1 MVRPRFAMLATAV
14 SALLSLPGVAAATD
28 TVGLVDTTSGRWHLR
43 TADAATAS
51 FFYGSPGD
59 VPFAGDWDCDGVD
72 TPGLYRPSDGFVY
85 LRNSNTQGVADL
97 EYYFGDPGDV
107 PLAGDFDG
115 DGCDT
120 VSLYRPSEQRFY
132 VIDRLGS
139 GTTGLGAADF
149 SFLFGNPDD
158 RPFVADVDGDG
169 IDEVALHRPSTGLV
183 YYRTTLTTGVADAS
197 FIFGDPGDAILGG
210 DWTGDGVDTVGIFRP
225 DGSGFYLRHS
235 NTAGF
240 ADAREV
246 FGDPSWEP
254 VSGDFGPLQ
263 GVPDLAL
270 RTVVSG
276 LDRPVFLDAPAG
288 DPRLF
293 VVEQGGTIRVVSGD
307 AVLPTPFLTVPVSTG
322 GERGLLGLAFHPGY
336 AANGRLFV
344 MYTDPGGDSVVAEYH
359 AAPGA
364 DVADPAPVRTVLTV
378 DQPAANHNG
387 GMLAF
392 GPDGYL
398 YVGLGDGGGA
408 DDTFG
413 NAQDT
418 GTLLGSILRLD
429 VDGAAPYAVP
439 ADNPLVGRSGR
450 DEIWVWGLRNP
461 WRFSFD
467 AVTGDMLIGDV
478 GQDAAEEIDLATSG
492 GANFGWPVREGGGC
506 RAGSPCASAGL
517 TAPIHEYRH
526 PEGCSVTGGY
536 VYRGAA
542 LPALQG
548 TYFYSDFCTGWIR
561 SFRVEAGAAT
571 DHREWT
577 SLGSP
582 GRVVSFGT
590 DGSGEMYVLTIDG
603 TVREIVAG

>member
-97 EYYFGDPGDV
+97 EYYFGDPGDA

-149 SFLFGNPDD
+149 SFLFGNPGD

-210 DWTGDGVDTVGIFRP
+210 DWTGDGVDTVGIFRR

-254 VSGDFGPLQ
+254 VSGDFGPLE

-359 AAPGA
+359 AAP
-364 DVADPAPVRTVLTV
+364 APTWPTPPRCAPCSPSTNPPRTTT
-378 DQPAANHNG
+378 AACWRS
-387 GMLAF
+387 
-392 GPDGYL
+392 GPTATSTSAW
-398 YVGLGDGGGA
+398 VTA
-408 DDTFG
+408 
-413 NAQDT
+413 
-418 GTLLGSILRLD
+418 
-429 VDGAAPYAVP
+429 AAPTTPSATPRTRGHYW
-439 ADNPLVGRSGR
+439 GRSCASTSTVR
-450 DEIWVWGLRNP
+450 PRTP
-461 WRFSFD
+461 SPP
-467 AVTGDMLIGDV
+467 T
-478 GQDAAEEIDLATSG
+478 TPSSG
-492 GANFGWPVREGGGC
+492 GQAATRSGC
-506 RAGSPCASAGL
+506 GVCA
-517 TAPIHEYRH
+517 T
-526 PEGCSVTGGY
+526 
-536 VYRGAA
+536 RGASPSMPP
-542 LPALQG
+542 PA
-548 TYFYSDFCTGWIR
+548 TC
-561 SFRVEAGAAT
+561 
-571 DHREWT
+571 
-577 SLGSP
+577 
-582 GRVVSFGT
+582 
-590 DGSGEMYVLTIDG
+590 
-603 TVREIVAG
+603 